1 MFRQKLTD
9 LFDRQRECLER
20 IIGIAKTKAAFD
32 FANAKG
38 FSIEFIDLVCT
49 KELKIV
55 LAKKHDFQSENSNR
69 LGKYGWSNARITDH
83 MLKLFH
89 ARMNIVGRILKAFV
103 DSTDPEEALKGYEG
117 PKSSMQVSFASEEF
131 DDIEVS
137 QAYRQDMAFDLDNL
151 KVD

>member
-1 MFRQKLTD
+1 MFRSRLQE

-20 IIGIAKTKAAFD
+20 IIGIARTSEAFD
-32 FANAKG
+32 YAFKKG
-38 FSIEFIDLVCT
+38 FSIDDIDAVCA
-49 KELKIV
+49 KELKLI
-55 LAKKHDFQSENSNR
+55 LLKKHDFISDNSTR
-69 LGKYGWSNARITDH
+69 LGKYGWSNARIMDH

-89 ARMNIVGRILKAFV
+89 ARINIVGRILKSFV
-103 DSTDPEEALKGYEG
+103 DSSDPEEALKGFYG
-117 PKSSMQVSFASEEF
+117 PKSQDAPQVVSEDF